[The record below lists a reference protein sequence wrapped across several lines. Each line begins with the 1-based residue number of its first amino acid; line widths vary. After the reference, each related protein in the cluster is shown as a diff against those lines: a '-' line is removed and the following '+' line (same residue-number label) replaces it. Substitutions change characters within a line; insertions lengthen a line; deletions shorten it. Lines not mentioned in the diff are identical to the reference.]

1 MEGIL
6 IMLLY
11 LIAGFFKNRRDKAK
25 RNKIQSDPNW
35 EGPKSSNDLSFN
47 FENIFKEFAG
57 DNIEKNQNEIDQPIT
72 PSDIANEKIN
82 PSKVDP
88 KKETSAKIK
97 KTNNG
102 KELDLSNNQNLTNQV
117 TKKAKKISLS
127 LKLNLG
133 NKTSI
138 RRAVILK
145 EVLDKPISLR

>member
-11 LIAGFFKNRRDKAK
+11 LVAGFFKNRRDKAK

-35 EGPKSSNDLSFN
+35 EDPKSSNDLNFN

-57 DNIEKNQNEIDQPIT
+57 NNIEKNQNEIDQSIT
-72 PSDIANEKIN
+72 PSEITNKKIN
-82 PSKVDP
+82 PLKIDSKE
-88 KKETSAKIK
+88 ETSGKIK

-102 KELDLSNNQNLTNQV
+102 KELDLSNNQNLTNKV
-117 TKKAKKISLS
+117 IKKAKKINLS
-127 LKLNLG
+127 LKLNLS
-133 NKTSI
+133 NKISI
-138 RRAVILK
+138 RRAIILK